1 MIVNEYKI
9 WLANLKYKK
18 LFIKI
23 LNSKIKNF
31 IVIFKE
37 NISMQ
42 NKVEI

>member
-1 MIVNEYKI
+1 MNEYKI
-9 WLANLKYKK
+9 GLANLRHKK

-23 LNSKIKNF
+23 LNSKMKKI

-42 NKVEI
+42 NKVEN